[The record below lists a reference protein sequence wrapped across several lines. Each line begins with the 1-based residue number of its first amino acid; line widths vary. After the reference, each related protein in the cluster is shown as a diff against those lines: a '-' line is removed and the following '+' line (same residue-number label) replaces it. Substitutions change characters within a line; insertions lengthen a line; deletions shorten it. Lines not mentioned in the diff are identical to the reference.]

1 MRLPRRTPSAPAD
14 TFVGMA
20 NRLLILAIIPA
31 VALVACGFPTSASSD
46 ASPAAPPAVVE
57 SAPTGAAI
65 AGTVDPIIRRA
76 LADEGIPGA
85 AFVFVHGNQVV
96 YAQGYGMADQARR
109 VAVDIERTVWPIA
122 SVTKLFTGVAAL
134 QLVDSGDLDLDEDI
148 NRYLRQLTVP
158 AQGYPPITL
167 AHLLSH
173 TSGLDE
179 LPGRQFDPDKGPR
192 PSLGEFLK
200 NRLIRYRA
208 PGLYTAYSSYGIAL
222 AGVAIE
228 DASGLPYDEFVR
240 RRILEPCGM
249 GTARIM
255 QRRGD
260 ERGVATPYAIEDGHA
275 TPIPHE
281 WYVTTPTSSLVA
293 TVADIARFA
302 MLHLADGRCKGR
314 QILSES
320 MARSMRTQHATIH
333 PAVPGW
339 GYAFQLDVDNGRRLA
354 EHGGDIGGFS
364 SLLTLI
370 PEEQSAFFIV
380 NHGEGN
386 DLRFR
391 VKRALLDAVYPGPQA
406 HAIPKA
412 DPAKARGLREYEGRY
427 RSSLACH
434 TCRDVDP
441 EQDFEIAVRGDGVLE
456 LWGQEWLPLQRD
468 LFVRADGERLLGFG
482 RDTLGHVA
490 VVSGGSWRVAD
501 RLAEGKP

>member
-1 MRLPRRTPSAPAD
+1 
-14 TFVGMA
+14 MA

-31 VALVACGFPTSASSD
+31 VALVACDSPSPTNSSANP
-46 ASPAAPPAVVE
+46 ALPPAAVQP
-57 SAPTGAAI
+57 APTASAI
-65 AGTVDPIIRRA
+65 ANAVDPIIRRA
-76 LADEGIPGA
+76 LTDEGIPGA
-85 AFVFVHGNQVV
+85 AFVFVHGNQVI
-96 YAQGYGMADQARR
+96 YAQGYGMADKERR
-109 VAVDIERTVWPIA
+109 VAVDVERTVWPIA

-134 QLVDSGDLDLDEDI
+134 QLVDSGDLGLDEDI

-179 LPGRQFDPDKGPR
+179 IPGRQFDPDKGPR

-200 NRLIRYRA
+200 NRLVRYRA
-208 PGLYTAYSSYGIAL
+208 PGLYTAYSSYGMAL

-228 DASGLPYDEFVR
+228 DASGLPYDAFVR

-249 GTARIM
+249 TSARIM

-260 ERGVATPYAIEDGHA
+260 EQGVATPYAIEDGHA
-275 TPIPHE
+275 APIPYE

-293 TVADIARFA
+293 SATDMARFA
-302 MLHLADGRCKGR
+302 MLHLVDGRCKDR
-314 QILSES
+314 QILGES
-320 MARSMRTQHATIH
+320 MARSMRAQHATIH

-339 GYAFQLDVDNGRRLA
+339 GYAFQLDVDNGRQLA

-370 PEEQSAFFIV
+370 PEERSGFFIV

-391 VKRALLDAVYPGPQA
+391 VKRALLDALYPGPQA
-406 HAIPKA
+406 HAVPKA
-412 DPAKARGLREYEGRY
+412 DPAKAPGLREYEGRY

-434 TCRDVDP
+434 TCREVDP
-441 EQDFEIAVRGDGVLE
+441 EQDFEVAVPTDGVLE
-456 LWGQEWLPLQRD
+456 LWGQEWLPLERD
-468 LFVRADGERLLGFG
+468 LFVRADGERLLGFA
-482 RDTLGHVA
+482 RDSLDHVA

-501 RLAEGKP
+501 RLIEGKH

>member
-1 MRLPRRTPSAPAD
+1 
-14 TFVGMA
+14 MA
-20 NRLLILAIIPA
+20 NRIWILAIIMTA
-31 VALVACGFPTSASSD
+31 ALVACDSPSSTSSD
-46 ASPAAPPAVVE
+46 ASPAPPPVAVQA
-57 SAPTGAAI
+57 APTASAI
-65 AGTVDPIIRRA
+65 ASAVDPIIRRA
-76 LADEGIPGA
+76 LIDEEIPGA
-85 AFVFVHGNQVV
+85 AFVFVHGDQVV
-96 YAQGYGMADQARR
+96 YAQGYGMADQERR

-134 QLVDSGDLDLDEDI
+134 QLVDSGDLGFDQDI
-148 NRYLRQLTVP
+148 NRYLRQLAVP

-200 NRLIRYRA
+200 DRLVRYRA
-208 PGLYTAYSSYGIAL
+208 PGLYTAYSSYGMAL

-249 GTARIM
+249 TTARIM

-260 ERGVATPYAIEDGHA
+260 EQGVATPYAIEDGHA
-275 TPIPHE
+275 TPGQHE

-293 TVADIARFA
+293 TAADMARFA
-302 MLHLADGRCKGR
+302 MLHLADGRCKDR

-320 MARSMRTQHATIH
+320 LARSMRTQQATIH

-339 GYAFQLDVDNGRRLA
+339 GYAFQLDVDNGRQLA

-370 PEEQSAFFIV
+370 PEERSAFFIV

-391 VKRALLDAVYPGPQA
+391 VKRALLDALYPGPQA
-406 HAIPKA
+406 RAVPKA
-412 DPAKARGLREYEGRY
+412 DPARLPGLREYEGRY

-434 TCRDVDP
+434 SCRDVGP
-441 EQDFEIAVRGDGVLE
+441 EQDFEIAVRADGVLE
-456 LWGQEWLPLQRD
+456 LWGQEWLPLERD

-482 RDTLGHVA
+482 RDKLGHVE

-501 RLAEGKP
+501 RLAAKKP

>member
-1 MRLPRRTPSAPAD
+1 MKRDEAPFARIA
-14 TFVGMA
+14 GMA
-20 NRLLILAIIPA
+20 NRMRILSIVMAA
-31 VALVACGFPTSASSD
+31 ALVACGSRSSTSSD
-46 ASPAAPPAVVE
+46 ASSPPPSAEVE
-57 SAPTGAAI
+57 SSPTADAI
-65 AGTVDPIIRRA
+65 ANAVDPIIRRA
-76 LADEGIPGA
+76 LTDEGIPGA
-85 AFVFVHGNQVV
+85 AFVFVHGDQVV
-96 YAQGYGMADQARR
+96 YAQGYGVADLERR
-109 VAVDIERTVWPIA
+109 VAVDVERTLWPIA
-122 SVTKLFTGVAAL
+122 SVTKLLTGVAAL
-134 QLVDSGDLDLDEDI
+134 QLVDSGDLALDQDI
-148 NRYLRQLTVP
+148 NRYLRQLAVP
-158 AQGYPPITL
+158 AQGYPSITL

-200 NRLIRYRA
+200 GRLVRYRA
-208 PGLYTAYSSYGIAL
+208 PGLYTAYSSYGVAL

-249 GTARIM
+249 NSSRIM

-260 ERGVATPYAIEDGHA
+260 EQGVATPYEIEDGRA
-275 TPIPHE
+275 AQVPHE

-293 TVADIARFA
+293 STADMARFA
-302 MLHLADGRCKGR
+302 MLHLADGRCNDR

-320 MARSMRTQHATIH
+320 LARSMRTQHATIH

-339 GYAFQLDVDNGRRLA
+339 GYAFQLDVDNGRQLA
-354 EHGGDIGGFS
+354 EHGGDIAGFS
-364 SLLTLI
+364 SLFTLI
-370 PEEQSAFFIV
+370 PEERSAFFIV

-391 VKRALLDAVYPGPQA
+391 VKRALLDALYPGPQA
-406 HAIPKA
+406 RVVPKA
-412 DPAKARGLREYEGRY
+412 DPARTPSLSEYGGRY

-434 TCRDVDP
+434 SCRDVDP
-441 EQDFEIAVRGDGVLE
+441 EQDFELVARADGVLE
-456 LWGQEWLPLQRD
+456 LWGQEWVPLERD

-482 RDTLGHVA
+482 RDSSGRVA

-501 RLAEGKP
+501 RLPETPR